1 MIPMVLPLSVLL
13 ASIMTFGDF
22 SENYEF
28 AAMKSAGISLQRAMR
43 SLIFFILLL
52 TAVSFWFTNNVA
64 PKADFR
70 FVNMRREIMHTKPAM
85 AITAGQFNDMGA
97 FNIKFDKKYGEKN
110 EMLDNVVMHMI
121 DQQNSQNKTVIK
133 TERGRIE
140 TNESSNLLNCNFTAE
155 INKKIINRE
164 ISSSGNENLLPKQ
177 ILFIIF

>member
-52 TAVSFWFTNNVA
+52 TAESFWFTNNLA
-64 PKADFR
+64 PKANFR

-85 AITAGQFNDMGA
+85 EITAVHLNEREA
-97 FNIKFDKKYGEKN
+97 FNIK
-110 EMLDNVVMHMI
+110 L
-121 DQQNSQNKTVIK
+121 
-133 TERGRIE
+133 
-140 TNESSNLLNCNFTAE
+140 
-155 INKKIINRE
+155 NKKNAKKKKR
-164 ISSSGNENLLPKQ
+164 
-177 ILFIIF
+177 